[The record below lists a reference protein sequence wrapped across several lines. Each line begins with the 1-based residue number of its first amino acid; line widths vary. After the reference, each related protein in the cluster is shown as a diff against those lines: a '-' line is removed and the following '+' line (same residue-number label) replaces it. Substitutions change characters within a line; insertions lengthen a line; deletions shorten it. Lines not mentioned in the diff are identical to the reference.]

1 MLRLG
6 LRAPAGLTLAGLL
19 ALGACGGGSTDAGG
33 GSDDPS
39 GTGSAAGKAP
49 TASGGSADNAG
60 GGHYLGKPRDDIER
74 FFGLYGEQG
83 VGQFFVVEA
92 KRPKYA
98 ERAPK
103 IPPGYL
109 AIGAMWADVAPM
121 YMKSL
126 SESRFEQ
133 VDQSDF
139 APEVPNIAEFEFGP
153 DGKPVALTFTQGDL
167 SQYGRRERIGDV
179 PAEWQ

>member
-1 MLRLG
+1 MLDLQSNG
-6 LRAPAGLTLAGLL
+6 RATVLLAGLL
-19 ALGACGGGSTDAGG
+19 VLGACGGSSPDG
-33 GSDDPS
+33 
-39 GTGSAAGKAP
+39 
-49 TASGGSADNAG
+49 SGGSGVSAVEGNVPANSSNG
-60 GGHYLGKPRDDIER
+60 GAQKSGGEFFLGEPLDDVER
-74 FFGLYGEQG
+74 YFGLYGEQRI
-83 VGQFFVVEA
+83 GQFLVIEA

-98 ERAPK
+98 ERAPEV
-103 IPPGYL
+103 PPGYV
-109 AIGAMWADVAPM
+109 AIAAMWADVSPM

-133 VDQSDF
+133 VDLSDF
-139 APEVPNIAEFEFGP
+139 APEVLNVVEFEFGP

>member
-1 MLRLG
+1 MLRAKSHGRWALM
-6 LRAPAGLTLAGLL
+6 LAGLL
-19 ALGACGGGSTDAGG
+19 VLGACGGGSTDAGG
-33 GSDDPS
+33 GS
-39 GTGSAAGKAP
+39 GGEA
-49 TASGGSADNAG
+49 ASGSTPTDSG
-60 GGHYLGKPRDDIER
+60 GGFFLGER
-74 FFGLYGEQG
+74 LDHVERYFGLYGEQG

-92 KRPKYA
+92 KRPLEA

-126 SESRFEQ
+126 SENKFEQ

-139 APEVPNIAEFEFGP
+139 APEVLNVAEFEFGP